1 MGGLKLGLIVAI
13 LFVIAIVNDWST
25 PDDLIITLLV
35 VLGISWVWSRLSLHR
50 LGFSRSLSLDRVR
63 AGEWVSEE
71 LSLRN
76 YAFLP
81 KLWVE
86 CRDHSSLAGYRAG
99 RVVTLGSK
107 GESRWVTQAQCRE
120 RGRFRL
126 GPVSIRAGDP
136 LGLFPVEK
144 LLPATHE
151 VIVYPVALDVS
162 DVPLPAANMS
172 GGRSANRNMA
182 IAAHTISGLREYAA
196 GDPLNQI
203 SWSATARRG
212 QMMVKEFDPD
222 PTSDVWVLVDLGDD
236 LDRQSFRWGARA
248 ESLERESVAVLLDDA
263 DETMIALAASIAERA
278 LNEGRKVGLLI
289 NREMPIR
296 LEPDNSQRQWF
307 RIFETLALATAFGH
321 RSLAEAIASDSR
333 KFSRTSG
340 LVVLTTSSSRD
351 WVMAAQALVQR
362 HVPITAVVIEGAAG
376 ELATELDVLVE
387 ELVAVHVALCRYDLH
402 GRSVSSHQS
411 AARPVA

>member
-1 MGGLKLGLIVAI
+1 MGGFKLGLIVAI

-35 VLGISWVWSRLSLHR
+35 VLGISWVWSRVSLHR

-63 AGEWVSEE
+63 AGEWISEE
-71 LSLRN
+71 LTLRN
-76 YAFLP
+76 YALVP

-86 CRDHSSLAGYRAG
+86 CRDHSSLPWYRAG
-99 RVVTLGSK
+99 RVVTLSSK

-126 GPVSIRAGDP
+126 GPVSIRSGDP
-136 LGLFPVEK
+136 LGLFQIEK

-151 VIVYPVALDVS
+151 LIVYPIALDVS

-172 GGRSANRNMA
+172 GGRSTNRNMA
-182 IAAHTISGLREYAA
+182 IAAHTISGLREYVP

-222 PTSDVWVLVDLGDD
+222 PTSDVWVLVDLGGA
-236 LDRQSFRWGARA
+236 LDRQPVHWGHSS
-248 ESLERESVAVLLDDA
+248 ELLEGEPSPGFLDDA
-263 DETMIALAASIAERA
+263 EETMIALAASIAERA

-307 RIFETLALATAFGH
+307 RIFETLALATAFGE
-321 RSLAEAIASDSR
+321 RSLSEAIFADAR

-340 LVVLTTSSSRD
+340 LVVVTASSSRD
-351 WVMAAQALVQR
+351 WVVAAQALVQR
-362 HVPITAVVIEGAAG
+362 HVPVTAVVVEGALDESAR
-376 ELATELDVLVE
+376 ELGVLVE
-387 ELVAVHVALCRYDLH
+387 ELAAAHVALCRYDLH
-402 GRSVSSHQS
+402 GRAVTGHQS
-411 AARPVA
+411 AYRPVA